1 MLLRFMTYSLF
12 AYSLALSDLFLASD
26 SSPTL
31 LTLLL
36 HYGVMLLSQFPLNFF
51 AAQMRDS
58 TVFDYS
64 LLIDMV
70 FVIIL
75 EMFHTTVLVGWDF
88 LGDKCVIYG

>member
-1 MLLRFMTYSLF
+1 
-12 AYSLALSDLFLASD
+12 
-26 SSPTL
+26 
-31 LTLLL
+31 
-36 HYGVMLLSQFPLNFF
+36 MLLSQFPLNFF
-51 AAQMRDS
+51 VAQMRDS

-75 EMFHTTVLVGWDF
+75 EMFPTTVLVGWDF